1 MKKSGCTFR
10 SIAVYAIASGMALSS
25 VTAQS
30 QDGEQDEEQ
39 GGRGLR
45 LLEEVKVTARKREE
59 SLMEIPTA
67 VSVFGFEEIDRRG
80 FFNLEDIS
88 DFTAGLYYSNQGGQI
103 PGRYNE
109 AVRFRGLDTN
119 QSAPSQQIATVF
131 LDGVY
136 FPGGLQGLD
145 FSNVERVEVIKGPQ
159 SATFGRSTFAG
170 AVNIITKRPSLQE
183 YSGRFSGS
191 IADFGT
197 YDTSFSHE
205 GPIITDKLGYRVSV
219 RQYGTDGQYRSNA
232 DGGRLGEERTTSFQG
247 TLFGQVSD
255 NLTANFRI
263 MYSEDEDGPPAAAF
277 FGGPGSLAGTGGAN
291 AGTNCFQVRP
301 EERANGAV
309 ADYYCGELP
318 RNINI
323 NDFIGVNTTVT
334 PFARRVF
341 ALPTYTPIATGI
353 EHLKVP
359 GVPIVTE
366 PGLKREMNH
375 YVLDLN
381 YDINNGGFFN
391 DHSLSSLSGY
401 GITKTNWVRDTDLTS
416 FDASMSQDPNLY
428 EFWSQEAR
436 ITSPGDRRFRWSLGL
451 SYFKA
456 EYTRHGSLGMTV
468 NGLDA
473 PCVLVAGVC
482 IPPPYIGGFS
492 DFPKE
497 GGLTKGIFG
506 ALSYDFTERLTL
518 DFEWRYQDD
527 EVSQDNRLL
536 PGVEFK
542 DNFKNFLPRVTLSF
556 HPMDNSTVWA
566 TYSKGNMPGFFNAEF
581 TDLTESEKQ
590 KVRAQVGNISLFN
603 EEETLKNY
611 EVGWKQTLFGGTV
624 YYSLIAYKMD
634 WADLKTRQSV
644 PIILDSG
651 TERALNVQFNA
662 GNAEIT
668 GVELEGG
675 FSVGDHFTG
684 TFTLEKVD
692 AEYGKL
698 QCSFSPFKRPQFPGN
713 TFGPRDC
720 AGSTPAR
727 YPDSSYSFGMNWV
740 DNLGSSDTWDY
751 FLRFDGTY
759 MGKAY
764 SEEANFAWY
773 GKFWRFN
780 LRGGIQK
787 DMLRVEFF
795 ADNLFDDDHYLSA
808 ARWSDFSTGSAFGF
822 LFNQGVAITPASKR
836 VVGMKVVYEF

>member
-1 MKKSGCTFR
+1 MKKSCYSSRAFTALT
-10 SIAVYAIASGMALSS
+10 IAAAL
-25 VTAQS
+25 ALFALPAMS
-30 QDGEQDEEQ
+30 QESEAVSDQATIN
-39 GGRGLR
+39 RTLI
-45 LLEEVKVTARKREE
+45 EEVIVFARKREE

-67 VSVFGFEEIDRRG
+67 VSVFGSEELDRRG

-88 DFTAGLYYSNQGGQI
+88 DFTAGLYYSNQGGQV

-131 LDGVY
+131 VDGAY

-170 AVNIITKRPSLQE
+170 AVSIITKRPSLE
-183 YSGRFSGS
+183 ESSGRFSGT
-191 IADFGT
+191 IADYGT
-197 YDTSFSHE
+197 YDTSFSYE
-205 GPIITDKLGYRVSV
+205 SPIIADRLGYRVSG
-219 RQYGTDGQYRSNA
+219 RQYGTDGQYRSNG
-232 DGGRLGEERTTSFQG
+232 DGGRLGEERTTSVQG
-247 TLFGQVSD
+247 TLFGQVTD
-255 NLTANFRI
+255 NLSASFRI

-291 AGTNCFQVRP
+291 AGTNCFQARP

-334 PFARRVF
+334 PFARNAF
-341 ALPTYTPIATGI
+341 GLPTYTPAATGV

-359 GVPIVTE
+359 GVPRVTE

-381 YDINNGGFFN
+381 YDINNDGFFN
-391 DHSLSSLSGY
+391 EHGISSLSGY

-416 FDASMSQDPNLY
+416 FDSSMSQDPSLY
-428 EFWSQEAR
+428 EFWSQELR
-436 ITSPGDRRFRWSLGL
+436 ITSPGDRPFRWSLGM

-456 EYTRHGSLGMTV
+456 EYTRHGSLGMNV
-468 NGLDA
+468 AGKDA
-473 PCVLVAGVC
+473 PCTLVQGVC

-497 GGLTKGIFG
+497 GGLTKGVFG
-506 ALSYDFTERLTL
+506 ALSYDITDRMTV

-527 EVSQDNRLL
+527 EVSQDNRVT
-536 PGVEFK
+536 PGVEFV
-542 DNFKNFLPRVTLSF
+542 DNFTNFLPRLTLSY
-556 HPMDNSTVWA
+556 HPMENSTVWA

-581 TDLTESEKQ
+581 TDLSESEKQ
-590 KVRAQVGNISLFN
+590 KVRDQVGNISLFN
-603 EEETLKNY
+603 EEETLINH
-611 EVGWKQTLFGGTV
+611 EVGWKQTLFGGNA

-634 WADLKTRQSV
+634 WQDLKTRQSV
-644 PIILDSG
+644 PIILDDG
-651 TERALNVQFNA
+651 TDRALNVQFNA

-675 FSVGDHFTG
+675 FSVGEHFSG
-684 TFTLEKVD
+684 TFTLEKVN

-720 AGSTPAR
+720 SGSTPAR
-727 YPDSSYSFGMNWV
+727 YPDTSYSFGLNWV
-740 DNLGSSDTWDY
+740 DNLGSTTWDY
-751 FLRFDGTY
+751 FLRADGNY

-764 SEEANFAWY
+764 SEEANFGWY
-773 GKFWRFN
+773 GKFWRVN
-780 LRGGIQK
+780 LRGGFQK
-787 DMLRVEFF
+787 DMIRVEFY
-795 ADNLFDDDHYLSA
+795 ADNVLDDDHYLAA
-808 ARWSDFSTGSAFGF
+808 ARWSDFSTGNSLGF

-836 VVGMKVVYEF
+836 VVGMKVAYEF